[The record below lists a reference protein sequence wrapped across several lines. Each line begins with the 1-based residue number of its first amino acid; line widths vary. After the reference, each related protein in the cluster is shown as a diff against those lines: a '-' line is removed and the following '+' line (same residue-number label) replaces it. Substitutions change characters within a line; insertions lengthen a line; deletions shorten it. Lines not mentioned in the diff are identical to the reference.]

1 MTGVRADW
9 ARTLRRLRRAVLA
22 RRRSL
27 AAGCVAAAV
36 AAGLA
41 AVRPPPPPTTQVLVA
56 ARTLP
61 GGLTVGPEHVGTAA
75 RPRALVPDGALTRTG
90 QAVGRTL
97 AGPVR
102 AGEVLTDVRLLGP
115 ALLAT
120 ATGFDGTTG
129 SGGGAGDLVAVPL
142 RIADPGVVGLLRP
155 GDRVDVIAAP
165 VDPGGGEA
173 RVLAWGLT
181 VLAIPE
187 GTRPGGAWGWSGAG
201 AGAADLGSGGD
212 GGLLVLAGT
221 LPVAVDLAGAA
232 VAARLSVVLRPG

>member
-9 ARTLRRLRRAVLA
+9 ARTVRRLRRAVLA

-61 GGLTVGPEHVGTAA
+61 GGLTVGADHVRTAA
-75 RPRALVPDGALTRTG
+75 RPRALVPEGALTRTG

-115 ALLAT
+115 ALLASAT
-120 ATGFDGTTG
+120 ASDDTAG
-129 SGGGAGDLVAVPL
+129 SGGAGGLVAVPL

-181 VLAIPE
+181 LLAIPE
-187 GTRPGGAWGWSGAG
+187 GPRPGGPWGWSGTG
-201 AGAADLGSGGD
+201 AGTAELGSSGD
-212 GGLLVLAGT
+212 GGLLVLAAT